1 MATSVS
7 SLAGAYNEAYAE
19 AQKSFE
25 GQFGLFDEAKAD
37 ADATVANMQSAL
49 NSQLSFWETYAANLD
64 VLKTQSANDLGVSE
78 TQYQKLIELA
88 SEGTEEAAGLAQSMA
103 NAIKSGNEESIVKVV
118 ETLDKIETAKA
129 KASNAVAEWK
139 IDLDGKFAEIT
150 AKAQKTIEDL
160 NLGPEATTAAYATIT
175 AYADEIK
182 KQGATAIA
190 NAQSIASQVKAALQS
205 ASTTINIGVTGNGTT
220 GKGYASGTDYATPG
234 WHLVGENGPEIVEFE
249 GGETVYPA
257 DETSRMLASMRPTPL
272 NTNVPESLTGQ
283 KTEDV
288 ATKDKR
294 IVVAIEGGG
303 EINVKGDVSKETVV
317 ELLVSNL
324 KPVLLNMIQEEVFE
338 EGDGSYEY

>member
-1 MATSVS
+1 MR
-7 SLAGAYNEAYAE
+7 AYA
-19 AQKSFE
+19 
-25 GQFGLFDEAKAD
+25 
-37 ADATVANMQSAL
+37 QSIL
-49 NSQLSFWETYAANLD
+49 TN
-64 VLKTQSANDLGVSE
+64 
-78 TQYQKLIELA
+78 
-88 SEGTEEAAGLAQSMA
+88 
-103 NAIKSGNEESIVKVV
+103 
-118 ETLDKIETAKA
+118 
-129 KASNAVAEWK
+129 
-139 IDLDGKFAEIT
+139 
-150 AKAQKTIEDL
+150 
-160 NLGPEATTAAYATIT
+160 
-175 AYADEIK
+175 
-182 KQGATAIA
+182 GATAVS
-190 NAQSIASQVKAALQS
+190 NAQSIAAQIKSALES
-205 ASTTINIGVTGNGTT
+205 ASATVNIGVTGGKT

-234 WHLVGENGPEIVEFE
+234 WHLVGENGPEIVEFA

-288 ATKDKR
+288 ATKDRR